1 MFSITTN
8 SKPEERNIKFD
19 IKYGSKFLKG
29 LISPDAKTNETQT
42 NKQTVYRNDGVSI
55 EKIIETDAVTDQTLK
70 ITNFDYF
77 DDKKI
82 KSIEE
87 YCDGIK
93 IRLTLFSFFKSVTEF
108 DKKSG
113 KKIKTTN
120 YAVKNNSKIMSVYD
134 YDTETER
141 IVRMTV
147 YRTDGKTVAFIK
159 EISPETG
166 IVSRCINYKNN
177 SSAISSVS
185 KYERMG
191 DTTVKT
197 TYYYSNPVYLSSLDM
212 VDKKITADNLN
223 KKVLDTFK
231 GKKIDHLI
239 NNLYKN
245 KNSFSSIQVS

>member
-1 MFSITTN
+1 MFSILTN
-8 SKPEERNIKFD
+8 SKSEEHNAKFN
-19 IKYGSKFLKG
+19 IKYGSKLLKNI
-29 LISPDAKTNETQT
+29 ISPEYEKNEIETKQQT
-42 NKQTVYRNDGVSI
+42 FYRHDGVSV
-55 EKIIETDAVTDQTLK
+55 EKIIETDALTGQTLK

-87 YCDGIK
+87 YDEGVK

-120 YAVKNNSKIMSVYD
+120 YTVKNDSKIMSVYD
-134 YDTETER
+134 YDAETEK

-159 EISPETG
+159 EISPQTG
-166 IVSRCINYKNN
+166 IVSRCINYKKD

-197 TYYYSNPVYLSSLDM
+197 TYYYTNPIYLSSPDM

-223 KKVLDTFK
+223 KKVLDTFN
-231 GKKIDHLI
+231 GKKINHLI
-239 NNLYKN
+239 DNLYKN